1 MLKIDFHLIPV
12 FPVQHLTLYLM
23 FLSIDL
29 FYLHREHNGKVQ
41 PAGRRQWK
49 AGVSRGYALRERMR
63 RRLSK
68 TPGASS
74 PRCQLLATPLQ
85 SGQRFLSAQSAASST
100 CVPPFRVSL
109 SSALPLVL
117 SLWIYAF
124 LKNSLYSYIHLICEE
139 AEIIACT

>member
-74 PRCQLLATPLQ
+74 PRCLQ
-85 SGQRFLSAQSAASST
+85 SLMPPVPDAS
-100 CVPPFRVSL
+100 CWQPPCSQDSVSSLPSQPRLPHAFRHSVL
-109 SSALPLVL
+109 ACRLPCLL
-117 SLWIYAF
+117 F
-124 LKNSLYSYIHLICEE
+124 CLYGFMPF
-139 AEIIACT
+139 